1 MIDWVLFA
9 LFFSAYLINKN
20 ALPALVAYSF
30 CLIYQITL
38 FDYHSAVLNHVIYA
52 VIFIPAAFFAT
63 MTKSFKYAYAICV
76 YATFH
81 AFYSL
86 DWMIHPYD
94 ESIMSLIYNESQIFI
109 ALSLIYFSFEKGNN
123 ERVNRGPLHNF
134 SILDHLWYFQTHT
147 KKSGRA

>member
-1 MIDWVLFA
+1 VNDWVLFA

-20 ALPALVAYSF
+20 ALPAMVAYSF
-30 CLIYQITL
+30 CLVYQITL

-63 MTKSFKYAYAICV
+63 ITKSFKYAYAICG
-76 YATFH
+76 YSLFH
-81 AFYSL
+81 ALYAI
-86 DWMIHPYD
+86 DWAFSGGY
-94 ESIMSLIYNESQIFI
+94 ETVFSIYYYYAQAVLAIGI
-109 ALSLIYFSFEKGNN
+109 IYFSFEKGNN